1 VPAHGWRADARTVSS
16 EAHRVAFLDA
26 LVARDSARARR
37 ALEDALAAGVAIP
50 DIYVEIMQ
58 PALYEVGHRWALGD
72 LNVAQ
77 EHYATTVAQSLLDVL
92 SERLVPP
99 PKDGRLAVV
108 SGTPEEQ
115 HALGPRM
122 VADFLEADGWE
133 VLLLGAGAP
142 VHDVVA
148 LVDLERPDLVGLST
162 STAAV
167 LPGVAELV
175 GALAELRPRPYI
187 VVGGR
192 FWTAETSAAATE
204 FGADEVIHDVRRLVG
219 RLRER
224 IPPP

>member
-1 VPAHGWRADARTVSS
+1 MSAQ
-16 EAHRVAFLDA
+16 AHREAFLGA

-37 ALEDALAAGVAIP
+37 AIEAALAAGVAIP
-50 DIYVEIMQ
+50 DIYVDVIT
-58 PALYEVGHRWALGD
+58 PALYDVGHRWALGD

-77 EHYATTVAQSLLDVL
+77 EHYATAVAQSLLHVL
-92 SERLVPP
+92 SDRLLRP
-99 PKDGRLAVV
+99 PKDGRLAVL

-115 HALGPRM
+115 HVLGARM

-133 VLLLGAGAP
+133 VLLLGAGPPARDL
-142 VHDVVA
+142 VE

-162 STAAV
+162 STAGV

-175 GALAELRPRPYI
+175 GALAELQPRPCI

-204 FGADEVIHDVRRLVG
+204 FGADEVVHDVRRLAA

-224 IPPP
+224 VPPPP

>member
-1 VPAHGWRADARTVSS
+1 VSS

-37 ALEDALAAGVAIP
+37 AVEAALAAGVAIP
-50 DIYVEIMQ
+50 DLYVEVMQ
-58 PALYEVGHRWALGD
+58 PALYEVGHRWALGE

-77 EHYATTVAQSLLDVL
+77 EHYATAVAQSLLELL
-92 SERLVPP
+92 SARVELP
-99 PKDGRLAVV
+99 PKDGRLAVLA
-108 SGTPEEQ
+108 GTPEEQ
-115 HALGPRM
+115 HALGARM
-122 VADFLEADGWE
+122 VADFLAADGWE

-142 VHDVVA
+142 VRDLVE

-162 STAAV
+162 STAGV

-175 GALAELRPRPYI
+175 GALAQLRPRPCV

-192 FWTAETSAAATE
+192 FWTAETSAAAIE
-204 FGADEVIHDVRRLVG
+204 FGADEVVHDVRGLAA